1 MRSEAVIEQVR
12 EVVAA
17 CGSPDVGRAEITAAM
32 RSITQ
37 VESFLASKRSE
48 LVHML
53 NRIPGSF
60 PEADIADTT
69 GCSLGQA
76 TRHTDRAN
84 TLDTADAFADAL
96 DSGAITAGHVDALT
110 RGSRQLDD
118 DQRQGLF
125 DQQNEL
131 ADRAAGMTISEF
143 DQHIRRTIKSLQTEH
158 DAADRLER
166 QRRAVRVRSWVDD
179 DGMWNLK
186 GRFDPVTGKD
196 LARRLDAATDAMF
209 AEQTPDTTPA
219 DPIERQQHLRGLALA
234 GIISGDAAPTR
245 RGGDP
250 IVVVDA
256 TQSLT
261 TSDGATGPALD
272 WGIPVEVPTEVLLD
286 VLGSTSPDVVVVAN
300 GVVLHAPG
308 RLDLGRTTRLAN
320 RAQRRALRG
329 LYSNCAVPGCGVH
342 YDRCKLHHIEWWR
355 HGGATDLNNLLP
367 VCAHHHNLIHN
378 DGWTIALG
386 PNRQLTIG
394 LRDGQ
399 LLRTGPPKR
408 SAA

>member
-1 MRSEAVIEQVR
+1 M
-12 EVVAA
+12 
-17 CGSPDVGRAEITAAM
+17 
-32 RSITQ
+32 
-37 VESFLASKRSE
+37 
-48 LVHML
+48 
-53 NRIPGSF
+53 
-60 PEADIADTT
+60 
-69 GCSLGQA
+69 
-76 TRHTDRAN
+76 
-84 TLDTADAFADAL
+84 
-96 DSGAITAGHVDALT
+96 
-110 RGSRQLDD
+110 
-118 DQRQGLF
+118 
-125 DQQNEL
+125 
-131 ADRAAGMTISEF
+131 
-143 DQHIRRTIKSLQTEH
+143 
-158 DAADRLER
+158 
-166 QRRAVRVRSWVDD
+166 RSWVDD
-179 DGMWNLK
+179 DGMSNLK
-186 GRFDPVTGKD
+186 GWFDPVTGKD

-209 AEQTPDTTPA
+209 AEQTPDTAPS
-219 DPIERQQHLRGLALA
+219 DPIEPQQHLRGPALA
-234 GIISGDAAPTR
+234 GIISGDAGPLR

-261 TSDGATGPALD
+261 SSEGATGPALD
-272 WGIPVEVPTEVLLD
+272 WGIPVEVPTGVLLD

-408 SAA
+408 NAASRGRSEPKGIHMPPPLLCAPEQLMAQVAGIPRWAVGLHQRQASRTFRRRDHQDSRRPRQPRARRPAQHQGPHRNDLVGALPPPRRRASPNRPRVIEV